1 MVIGLL
7 QVRLLIRDSNSL
19 KDKRSVLKRT
29 IHRLRTGFNCAVAEV
44 DDQDIWRSA
53 VLAIVTVYS
62 QRDTAQA
69 LLDDIL
75 AELDAAAD
83 FEVIERA
90 VEWL

>member
-7 QVRLLIRDSNSL
+7 QVRLLIGDSNSL

-29 IHRLRTGFNCAVAEV
+29 IHRLRTRFNCAVAEV
-44 DDQDIWRSA
+44 DDQDVWRSA

-62 QRDTAQA
+62 LRETAQA
-69 LLDDIL
+69 LLADIE
-75 AELDAAAD
+75 AELDAAVD
-83 FEVIERA
+83 FEVIERS